1 MYLGLSCKNSTFQ
14 TLLGHLCYSKSMNF
28 CAKIK
33 EKQGFNLFLTFF
45 KSKIGIIESKLLTVG
60 IFFFS
65 LFDDIKMTYLGC
77 QKYIIIL
84 TQDMTTENTLAVF
97 DGTLFLY

>member
-1 MYLGLSCKNSTFQ
+1 
-14 TLLGHLCYSKSMNF
+14 
-28 CAKIK
+28 
-33 EKQGFNLFLTFF
+33 
-45 KSKIGIIESKLLTVG
+45 
-60 IFFFS
+60 
-65 LFDDIKMTYLGC
+65 MTYLGC